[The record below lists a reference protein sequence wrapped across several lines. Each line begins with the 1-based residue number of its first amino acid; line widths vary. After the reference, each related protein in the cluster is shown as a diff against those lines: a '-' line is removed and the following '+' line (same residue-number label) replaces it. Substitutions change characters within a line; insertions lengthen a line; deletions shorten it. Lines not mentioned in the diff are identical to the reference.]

1 MTSEG
6 RRPRPQATFAEM
18 RDYTPADDEPIR
30 QTIISALAAY
40 GLSIDPQTTDADLDD
55 IPGAY
60 LLPGGR
66 FRILEVQGTVVGFY
80 GLKAE
85 GRDVFELRKMYLAP
99 EFKGQGLGRLL
110 LQDAMTIAHQ
120 MHARSIVL
128 ETNSRLIEAC
138 TLYRSVGFTPYVR
151 ASLSARCDM
160 AMRIDFDRTE
170 PAQSPTE
177 QPTV

>member
-1 MTSEG
+1 MTPES
-6 RRPRPQATFAEM
+6 RRPRPQTTFAEV

-30 QTIISALAAY
+30 QTIISALAPY
-40 GLSIDPQTTDADLDD
+40 GLSIDPKTTDADLDD
-55 IPGAY
+55 ITATY

-66 FRILEVQGTVVGFY
+66 FRILEVQGAVAGFY

-110 LQDAMTIAHQ
+110 LQDAMTVAQ
-120 MHARSIVL
+120 LMHARSIVL

-138 TLYRSVGFTPYVR
+138 TLYRSAGFTPYVR
-151 ASLSARCDM
+151 ASLSTRCDM
-160 AMRIDFDRTE
+160 AMRIDLDRTG
-170 PAQSPTE
+170 PDQSPA
-177 QPTV
+177 